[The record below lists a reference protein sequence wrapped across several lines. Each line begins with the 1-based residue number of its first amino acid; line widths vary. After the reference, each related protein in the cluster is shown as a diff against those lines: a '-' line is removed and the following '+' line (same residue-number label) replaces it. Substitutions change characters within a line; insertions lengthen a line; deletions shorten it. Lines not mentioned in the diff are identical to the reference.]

1 MSPAVESE
9 PMRPSTAYQRG
20 VKEGRWESDPSQA
33 VAVEALDRIHDALLA
48 HQHAG
53 ALSRL
58 VRRWRDDAPIRGLYL
73 WGSVGRGKTFL
84 IDLFFAHLD
93 LTAKRRMHFHRFMAE
108 VHTRMTTLGEH
119 ADPLVQVAADFS
131 REFRLLCLDEFFV
144 TDIGDAMIL
153 GRLLD
158 QLFARGVTL
167 VTTSNTAPQNLYKY
181 GLQRANFLPAIILLQ
196 AHCQVFEMA
205 GEHDYRL
212 RTLTHAN
219 VWQTPND
226 ANAEDTLNRFFERLS
241 NVSEAAQDTPTD
253 VVINERAIPVRNVAD
268 GVVWF
273 DFAALCEGPRS
284 VADYIDIAQQFHTVM
299 VSAVPRFDRLNEDAA
314 YRFVMLVDE
323 LYDRG
328 VKLIASAATT
338 PVDLYHGRRV
348 AHEFERSISR
358 LIEMQSQE
366 YLAREHLQ

>member
-1 MSPAVESE
+1 
-9 PMRPSTAYQRG
+9 MRPSAAYQQG
-20 VKEGRWESDPSQA
+20 VAAGHWESDPLQA
-33 VAVEALDRIHDALLA
+33 LALEELDRIHDALLERE
-48 HQHAG
+48 QAG
-53 ALSRL
+53 TLSRL
-58 VRRWRDDAPIRGLYL
+58 VRRWRSDAPIRGLYL

-93 LTAKRRMHFHRFMAE
+93 LATKRRVHFHRFMAE
-108 VHTRMTTLGEH
+108 VHARMTALGEQS
-119 ADPLVQVAADFS
+119 DPLVQVANDFS

-153 GRLLD
+153 GRLLE

-167 VTTSNTAPQNLYKY
+167 VTTSNTAPQNLYEN

-196 AHCQVFEMA
+196 AHCRVFEMA
-205 GEHDYRL
+205 GGQDYRL

-219 VWQTPND
+219 VWQTPDDIN
-226 ANAEDTLNRFFERLS
+226 
-241 NVSEAAQDTPTD
+241 AQDTLSQFFKRLTSEAEATPDSRTHVD
-253 VVINERAIPVRNVAD
+253 INARPIAIRKLGD
-268 GVVWF
+268 DVVWF
-273 DFAALCEGPRS
+273 DFADLCEGPRS

-299 VSAVPRFDRLNEDAA
+299 VSGIPRFDRLNEDAA

-328 VKLIASAATT
+328 VKLIAAAATT
-338 PVDLYHGRRV
+338 PIDLYHGRRV
-348 AHEFERSISR
+348 AHEFERTISR

-366 YLAREHLQ
+366 YLAREHLL